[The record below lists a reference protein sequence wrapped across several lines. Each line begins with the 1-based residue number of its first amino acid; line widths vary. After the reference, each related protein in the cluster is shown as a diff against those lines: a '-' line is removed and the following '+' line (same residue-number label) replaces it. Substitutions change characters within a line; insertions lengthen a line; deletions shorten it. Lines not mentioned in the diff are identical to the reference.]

1 VEQRFSAALRNRQ
14 ESALAA
20 EVPMG
25 KPLRTI
31 TPQGTYFI
39 TSSCYMKQQLLQ
51 TDRMASLF
59 VEVLHHYRIQENY
72 LLHDFVVMPDHFHLL
87 ITPAAGITLE
97 RAMQL
102 IKGGFSFRARQE
114 LGFKGEIWQNS
125 FYDRRVRDWEEF
137 QRFREYI
144 QQNPVK
150 KGIGYG
156 ARKIC
161 LQLDWIERVS

>member
-1 VEQRFSAALRNRQ
+1 
-14 ESALAA
+14 
-20 EVPMG
+20 
-25 KPLRTI
+25 
-31 TPQGTYFI
+31 
-39 TSSCYMKQQLLQ
+39 
-51 TDRMASLF
+51 

-125 FYDRRVRDWEEF
+125 FYDRLVRDWEEF

-150 KGIGYG
+150 KGLVVEPEKYAYSSTGSSE
-156 ARKIC
+156 C
-161 LQLDWIERVS
+161 LDEAPQRLKPLSQAV